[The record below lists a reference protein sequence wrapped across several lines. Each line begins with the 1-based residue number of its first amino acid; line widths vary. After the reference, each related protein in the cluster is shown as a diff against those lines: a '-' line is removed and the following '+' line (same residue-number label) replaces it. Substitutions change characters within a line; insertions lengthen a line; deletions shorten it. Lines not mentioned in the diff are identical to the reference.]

1 MTINTTKIKTK
12 EKFQELIDSNNTILI
27 YFELAG

>member
-1 MTINTTKIKTK
+1 MTTTKIKTK